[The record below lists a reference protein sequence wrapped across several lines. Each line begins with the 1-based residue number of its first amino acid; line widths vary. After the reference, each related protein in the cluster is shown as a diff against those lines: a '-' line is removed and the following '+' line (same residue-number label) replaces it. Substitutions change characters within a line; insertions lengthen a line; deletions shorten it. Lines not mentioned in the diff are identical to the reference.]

1 MPPAFVLSQDQT
13 LKFDSLLARTI
24 VELGTQRA
32 VLKLTKSQKA
42 RTADCL
48 TDTPPP
54 TLPFPIYIVKEQ
66 NETDN
71 RSQTGA
77 KIRARLP
84 RLKPA
89 GLRLKSRFIGVEPNP
104 CQAILWRYDN

>member
-1 MPPAFVLSQDQT
+1 
-13 LKFDSLLARTI
+13 

-77 KIRARLP
+77 KDTRLVTSTKANRTTFEVPLYRRRA
-84 RLKPA
+84 
-89 GLRLKSRFIGVEPNP
+89 EPLSSHLM
-104 CQAILWRYDN
+104 AV